1 MTTPKDPKKGATPS
15 SGGPKAPDAKST
27 PPAGDKAAETP
38 RPFAEMSGVNDA
50 IAKER
55 GTATPPPP
63 KAAAKPAPKAETK
76 SAAKAEAKPAA
87 KPAAPAKPT
96 PSAASK
102 PVPTAA
108 PKPAPTP
115 TPPPAPSRGPG
126 LVTTGIVAL
135 IAGGLGGV
143 FGAPYVQPLLA
154 PEGAPTL
161 ETLEGRVSTLETAEP
176 PAPVAAADPELQT
189 QVEALAAEVTALSGA
204 PTVDLATLEER
215 IGTLEQ
221 ASEVTAGGD
230 GAAAALGA
238 LTARL
243 EALET
248 AEPEVSAET
257 LAEVVAR
264 IEALE
269 TAEPEVTGDTVDAVA
284 ARVEALE
291 TAEPDVTGA
300 EVAGIASRVETLE
313 SAPEAATA
321 EALGALDARLS
332 AMESQLAE
340 ASARADQAEALLAEA
355 RAEAQVLARKVDIA
369 AAAETLS
376 GQLTAGE
383 PFADTL
389 ATLTELAQAEAPAGL
404 TAAAGGVATTE
415 ALAEAFDP
423 LAQRALRAE
432 IAAEAEEG
440 ALGQATAWFQSQVV
454 ARPAGAREGEDTAS
468 RLSRIAALLED
479 GDAVTALAEADML
492 ADAPREALGG
502 WLEDLRLRAVA
513 EADLAVWLADIGTE
527 TRG

>member
-15 SGGPKAPDAKST
+15 SVGPKAPDAKAT

-63 KAAAKPAPKAETK
+63 KAATKAAAKPAPKAETK
-76 SAAKAEAKPAA
+76 PAAKAEAKPAA

-115 TPPPAPSRGPG
+115 SPPPAPSRGPG

-204 PTVDLATLEER
+204 LTVDLAPLEER

-221 ASEVTAGGD
+221 ASEVAAGGD

-243 EALET
+243 DTLEGAT
-248 AEPEVSAET
+248 P
-257 LAEVVAR
+257 EVVAR

-269 TAEPEVTGDTVDAVA
+269 TAEPEVTGDAVDAVA

-432 IAAEAEEG
+432 IAAQAEEG

-492 ADAPREALGG
+492 ADAPRAALGG